1 MSNYQKL
8 VVRSLQAL
16 AETDGIEQLR
26 EVDLD
31 TRLFGTGG
39 ALDSAS
45 MVFLVTEIEEAASRE
60 FGVDIALV
68 DEKAFARRSPFRT
81 VGSLV
86 SYLED
91 LVNEAKC
98 AEKS

>member
-1 MSNYQKL
+1 MNTCQQL
-8 VVRSLQAL
+8 VVRSLQTL
-16 AETDGIEQLR
+16 AETDGIEQLH
-26 EVDLD
+26 EVDSD
-31 TRLFGTGG
+31 TRLFGGGG

-45 MVFLVTEIEEAASRE
+45 MIFLVTEIEEAASRE

-86 SYLED
+86 SHLED

>member
-1 MSNYQKL
+1 
-8 VVRSLQAL
+8 LQTL

-26 EVDLD
+26 EVDSD

-68 DEKAFARRSPFRT
+68 NEKAFASRSPFRT